1 LIFVKYINCKTFKL
15 AIKNNHLEC
24 LKNLHK
30 NGHSWDEKTC
40 SLAAKNGQLECLKYA
55 HENGCPWNKEE
66 CLKLTKETSIKN
78 YIKNLLK
85 NEKKD
90 QFFDEISLTCNNC
103 SINKKCTVYKPCGH
117 LSSCWSCAVEMKN
130 CPHCHKE
137 ISDLLKIFFP

>member
-1 LIFVKYINCKTFKL
+1 MECENCKTFKL

-137 ISDLLKIFFP
+137 ISDLFNIFFN

>member
-1 LIFVKYINCKTFKL
+1 MECENCKTFKL

-117 LSSCWSCAVEMKN
+117 VSSCWSCAVEMKN